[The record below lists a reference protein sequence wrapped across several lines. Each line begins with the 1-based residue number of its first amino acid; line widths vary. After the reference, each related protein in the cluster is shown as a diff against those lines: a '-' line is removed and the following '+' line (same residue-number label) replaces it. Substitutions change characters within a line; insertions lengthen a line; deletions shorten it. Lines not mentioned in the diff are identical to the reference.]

1 MKKLIEWFI
10 RNQDLLKRIL
20 QMLLN
25 ILTAAATALATSCT
39 FGQV

>member
-1 MKKLIEWFI
+1 MMKKLIEWFI

-25 ILTAAATALATSCT
+25 ILTAAATALVTGCS
-39 FGQV
+39 FG